1 MKLVYRI
8 LILIAIFIGSLY
20 YFGTNMTEK
29 VFSIDEESME
39 MGEATLPYVSL
50 FVDGQEINLLHGY
63 CSSLDVLTVRESI
76 TPLSVEQAFSVVI
89 TENESTVKKVKYE
102 VIDVTDGKTIEEGAI
117 NALDTQPEYKVARIK
132 IKESLTKNRE
142 YVLRITLITDSSKR
156 IYFYTRVKVMD
167 SYYLPEKLAFVEEFH
182 TATFSKDTEG
192 VIGKYLEKPYDSASS
207 FAKVT
212 IKNDYN
218 TVTYGDL
225 SPKEIFRQVP
235 TISEIGESTASI
247 TLKFMITVQTIS
259 GLEYYQVTENYRFMY
274 TSSRS
279 YLYDYNRRMESV
291 FDVGLTSLAKGE
303 LKIGVTNKPDIDL
316 VTNSD
321 KTTIAFV
328 RERVLWSYSV
338 AENKMTEVFSF
349 YQGKTDFIRDTFD
362 NHDIRILRMDEEGN
376 LDFIVYGYMNRGEY
390 EGRVGIVLYR
400 YDRVMQRVKELI
412 YIPINTTYGLLKEE
426 IGSFCYSNDY
436 KVFYLHIFDTIYS
449 YNLTAKS
456 LKELA
461 RGVTKKSIVFSR
473 EGKFIAYQEVY
484 DNVTASSIQIIY
496 LESGEKREIVVQG
509 KPLRLLGL
517 IDENIIYGIA
527 EKKDNI
533 ISMDGSILYPM
544 QEVYIA
550 NSNNEIQKKYSK
562 EDFYIIDA
570 KVNDNVIELKRLI
583 KNQDSTLG
591 YEMVDSDFILNTATV
606 EESRIQVTKRI
617 TDMMLTEYYIT
628 MNLATGIGDYPELLG
643 TQNTIINE
651 DTTVRINQAET
662 NNNRFIAYA
671 FGNIEAVTSDIGT
684 AIRAADEHSGVVLSS
699 NGQVVWERGVRTTKS
714 QITGISVVSKT
725 EGRTSLQACIRMLL
739 GYRNS
744 TPLTDYNRSEMPVV
758 QYLSNEMNAVPVKAE
773 NISLEQA
780 LYFIYKSKP
789 VIAFKKSG
797 EAVLITGYDSTT
809 ITVIDPV
816 GATERKLN
824 LKEASTMFEE
834 AGNIFIT
841 YIE

>member
-8 LILIAIFIGSLY
+8 LILLVIFIGSLC
-20 YFGTNMTEK
+20 YFGTHMTEK
-29 VFSIDEESME
+29 VFSIDEKSMKME
-39 MGEATLPYVSL
+39 DATLPYISL
-50 FVDGQEINLLHGY
+50 LVDGKEINLLHGY
-63 CSSLDVLTVRESI
+63 CSGLDVLTVRESI
-76 TPLSVEQAFSVVI
+76 TPLSAEQAFSIVI
-89 TENESTVKKVKYE
+89 TENESIVKKVKYE
-102 VIDVTDGKTIEEGAI
+102 VIDVTDGKTVEEGAI
-117 NALDTQPEYKVARIK
+117 SALDTQSDYKLARIK

-167 SYYLPEKLAFVEEFH
+167 IYYLPEKLAFVEEFH
-182 TATFSKDTEG
+182 TATLSKDTED
-192 VIGKYLEKPYDSASS
+192 VIGKYLERPYDSASS

-235 TISEIGESTASI
+235 TISEIGDSTASI
-247 TLKFMITVQTIS
+247 TLRFMLTVQTIS

-279 YLYDYNRRMESV
+279 YLYDYNREMESV
-291 FDVGLTSLAKGE
+291 FDVGLTSLAKSE
-303 LKIGVTNKPDIDL
+303 FKIGVTNKPDIDL

-362 NHDIRILRMDEEGN
+362 NHDIRILRMDDTGN

-390 EGRVGIVLYR
+390 EGRVGIVLYH
-400 YDRVMQRVKELI
+400 YDRVMQRVEELI

-456 LKELA
+456 LRELA
-461 RGVTKKSIVFSR
+461 HGVTNDSIVFSR

-484 DNVTASSIQIIY
+484 DNVTAASIQIIN
-496 LESGEKREIVVQG
+496 LESGEKKDITAQG
-509 KPLRLLGL
+509 KPLRLLGM

-527 EKKDNI
+527 EDRDNI
-533 ISMDGSILYPM
+533 ISMDGTILYPM
-544 QEVYIA
+544 QEVFIA
-550 NSNNEIQKKYSK
+550 DCNNVIYKKYSK
-562 EDFYIIDA
+562 EHYYIIDA
-570 KVNDNVIELKRLI
+570 KVNNNVIELKRLI
-583 KNQDSTLG
+583 KNQDTILG
-591 YEMVDSDFILNTATV
+591 YEMVDSDFILNTAT
-606 EESRIQVTKRI
+606 EDTSRIQVTKRV
-617 TDMMLTEYYIT
+617 TDKMLTEYYIT
-628 MNLATGIGDYPELLG
+628 MNLTTGMEDYPELLT
-643 TQNTIINE
+643 TQNKIINV
-651 DTTVRINQAET
+651 DTTVRINQTET
-662 NNNRFIAYA
+662 NPNQFITYA
-671 FGNIEAVTSDIGT
+671 FGNIEAVTNDIGT
-684 AIRAADEHSGVVLSS
+684 AIKAADEHSGIVLSG
-699 NGQVVWERGVRTTKS
+699 NGQVVWERGVKAKKS
-714 QITGISVVSKT
+714 QITGISMVSKMD
-725 EGRTSLQACIRMLL
+725 GRTSLQACIRMLL

-744 TPLTDYNRSEMPVV
+744 TPNADYNRTQMSVV
-758 QYLSNEMNAVPVKAE
+758 EYLSKEMNAVPVKAE
-773 NISLEQA
+773 NVTLDQI

-797 EAVLITGYDSTT
+797 EAVLVTGYDGTT
-809 ITVIDPV
+809 ITVADPV

-824 LKEASTMFEE
+824 MKEAITMFSE

>member
-8 LILIAIFIGSLY
+8 LILLVIFIGSLY

-29 VFSIDEESME
+29 VFSIDEKSMK
-39 MGEATLPYVSL
+39 MQDATLPYISL
-50 FVDGQEINLLHGY
+50 LVDGKEINLLHGY

-76 TPLSVEQAFSVVI
+76 TPLSVEQAFSIVI
-89 TENESTVKKVKYE
+89 TENESVVKKVKYE
-102 VIDVTDGKTIEEGAI
+102 VIDISDGKTVEEGAI
-117 NALDTQPEYKVARIK
+117 NALDTQPDYKVARIK
-132 IKESLTKNRE
+132 IKEGLTKNRE
-142 YVLRITLITDSSKR
+142 YVLRITLITDTSKR

-167 SYYLPEKLAFVEEFH
+167 KYYLPEKLAFVEEFH

-192 VIGKYLEKPYDSASS
+192 IIGKYLERPYDAASS

-212 IKNDYN
+212 IKNDYD
-218 TVTYGDL
+218 TVTYGSL
-225 SPKEIFRQVP
+225 NPQEIFRQVP
-235 TISEIGESTASI
+235 TISEIGDSTASI
-247 TLKFMITVQTIS
+247 TLQFMITVQTIS

-274 TSSRS
+274 TANRS
-279 YLYDYNRRMESV
+279 YLYDYNRQMESV
-291 FDVGLTSLAKGE
+291 FDVGLTSLSKSE
-303 LKIGVTNKPDIDL
+303 FKIGITNHPDIDL

-321 KTTIAFV
+321 KSTIAFV

-362 NHDIRILRMDEEGN
+362 NHDIRILKMDDIGN

-390 EGRVGIVLYR
+390 EGRVGIVLYH
-400 YDRVMQRVKELI
+400 YDRVMQRVEELI

-426 IGSFCYSNDY
+426 MGSFCYSNEY

-456 LKELA
+456 LRELA
-461 RGVTKKSIVFSR
+461 HGVTNDSIVFSK
-473 EGKFIAYQEVY
+473 EGKFIAYQEVH
-484 DNVTASSIQIIY
+484 DKATANSIQIIN
-496 LESGEKREIVVQG
+496 LESGEKRDITAQG

-517 IDENIIYGIA
+517 IDQNIIYGIA
-527 EKKDNI
+527 EDRDNI

-550 NSNNEIQKKYSK
+550 NSSNVIQKKYRK
-562 EDFYIIDA
+562 DDYYIIDA
-570 KVNDNVIELKRLI
+570 NVSGNVVELKRLI
-583 KNQDSTLG
+583 KNQDPILG
-591 YEMVDSDFILNTATV
+591 YEMVASDFILNTATQ
-606 EESRIQVTKRI
+606 EASRIQISKRV

-628 MNLATGIGDYPELLG
+628 MNLTTGMEDYPELSS
-643 TQNTIINE
+643 TQNKIITE
-651 DTTVRINQAET
+651 DTTVRINQAKT
-662 NNNRFIAYA
+662 NENQFITYS
-671 FGNIEAVTSDIGT
+671 FGNIKALTSDIGT
-684 AIRAADEHSGVVLSS
+684 AIKAADEYSGVVLSG
-699 NGQVVWERGVRTTKS
+699 NGQVVWERGVKTTKS
-714 QITGISVVSKT
+714 QITGISMVGKT
-725 EGRTSLQACIRMLL
+725 DGRTSLQACIRMLL
-739 GYRNS
+739 AYRNT
-744 TPLTDYNRSEMPVV
+744 TPVTEYNRSVMSVV

-780 LYFIYKSKP
+780 LYFIYKGKP

-809 ITVIDPV
+809 ITVADPV
-816 GATERKLN
+816 GATERKIN
-824 LKEASTMFEE
+824 MKEASTIFSE

-841 YIE
+841 YID